1 MSQRAVFFASTGAGL
16 LLFGLLASIQIES
29 RALRN
34 SLAERYSAEVA
45 AVPVEVTGVSVIAPI
60 ATEPNMVTLPTVEIV
75 GTARTL
81 TLTLTPSVDAAPQE
95 ASVPCS
101 DWRELGPLHVTDG
114 TPSGSMRVRDLC

>member
-29 RALRN
+29 RALR
-34 SLAERYSAEVA
+34 SSAADRYSAEYA
-45 AVPVEVTGVSVIAPI
+45 AVPVEVTGVSVIPPI
-60 ATEPNMVTLPTVEIV
+60 ITEPNMVTLPTIEIV

-81 TLTLTPSVDAAPQE
+81 TPTPSVDAAPQE

-101 DWRELGPLHVTDG
+101 EWRELGPLHVTDG
-114 TPSGSMRVRDLC
+114 TPSGSMRVRNLC